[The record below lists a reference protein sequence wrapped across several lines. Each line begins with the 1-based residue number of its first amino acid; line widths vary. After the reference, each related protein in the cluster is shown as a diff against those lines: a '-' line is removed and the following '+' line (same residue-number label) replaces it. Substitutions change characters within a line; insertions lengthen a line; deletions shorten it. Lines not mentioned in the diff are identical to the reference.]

1 MKKLIK
7 NIREKL
13 ELDNPKK
20 YVNGYYQLS
29 KNQKKLWVAGLFV
42 LSVLFWGIREALI
55 LNQKKYS
62 PEILIA
68 VNLFSSVAIMVL
80 SYIAT
85 FVIVRGDRF
94 AARLGGREPFVVGV
108 TKYITW
114 TIFLLAVMA
123 EIVFKIKM
131 PFVGFLFY

>member
-1 MKKLIK
+1 
-7 NIREKL
+7 
-13 ELDNPKK
+13 
-20 YVNGYYQLS
+20 
-29 KNQKKLWVAGLFV
+29 
-42 LSVLFWGIREALI
+42 
-55 LNQKKYS
+55 
-62 PEILIA
+62 
-68 VNLFSSVAIMVL
+68 MVL